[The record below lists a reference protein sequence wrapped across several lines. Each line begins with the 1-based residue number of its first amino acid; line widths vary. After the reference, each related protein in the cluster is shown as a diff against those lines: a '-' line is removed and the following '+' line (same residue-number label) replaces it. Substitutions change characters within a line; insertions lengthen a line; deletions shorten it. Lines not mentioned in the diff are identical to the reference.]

1 MNSLFYASFSKG
13 WLIVRQWLKK
23 IKKQQWYVLAL
34 ITIVA
39 VGIFLY
45 SDREQEQPS
54 SPLRE
59 LSSEETIPKETK
71 KEDKPQSNTI
81 VVDVKGAV
89 VRPGVYEVMEYARVH
104 DVITLAG
111 GLTKEADQT
120 KINLAAKV
128 HDEMMIYVPKKGEAA
143 PASNAVGKS
152 PSDGDRNGMQVAINT
167 ATEEELMQLP
177 GIGPAKANAIIAY
190 REEHGPFRR
199 VEDLL
204 NVTGIGEKTLEKLKP
219 YLLVP

>member
-1 MNSLFYASFSKG
+1 M
-13 WLIVRQWLKK
+13 RQWLKK

-59 LSSEETIPKETK
+59 LSSEEIIPKETK

-128 HDEMMIYVPKKGEAA
+128 HDEMMIYVPVKGESNA
-143 PASNAVGKS
+143 PALSSTSSEEKPKVDINNASV
-152 PSDGDRNGMQVAINT
+152 
-167 ATEEELMQLP
+167 EEIQKIQ
-177 GIGPAKANAIIAY
+177 GIGPAKAAAIIAY
-190 REEHGPFRR
+190 REEHGPFRKI
-199 VEDLL
+199 EDLL
-204 NVTGIGEKTLEKLKP
+204 NVSGIGEKSLDKMKEQIIIR
-219 YLLVP
+219 

>member
-1 MNSLFYASFSKG
+1 MWEHVQELGKRYGKVGMFLLFAAAAGLWVFHHPTDEKGQVVLPAAAETDATRTEEKKNEASKT
-13 WLIVRQWLKK
+13 
-23 IKKQQWYVLAL
+23 A
-34 ITIVA
+34 
-39 VGIFLY
+39 
-45 SDREQEQPS
+45 
-54 SPLRE
+54 
-59 LSSEETIPKETK
+59 
-71 KEDKPQSNTI
+71 

-89 VRPGVYEVMEYARVH
+89 ANPGVYEVATDARVR
-104 DVITLAG
+104 DAIALAG
-111 GLTKEADQT
+111 GLADEADET
-120 KINLAAKV
+120 KVNLAAKV

>member
-1 MNSLFYASFSKG
+1 MWEHVQELGKRYGKVGMFLLFAAAAGLWVFHHPTDEKGQVVLPAAAETDAARTEEKKNEASKT
-13 WLIVRQWLKK
+13 
-23 IKKQQWYVLAL
+23 A
-34 ITIVA
+34 
-39 VGIFLY
+39 
-45 SDREQEQPS
+45 
-54 SPLRE
+54 
-59 LSSEETIPKETK
+59 
-71 KEDKPQSNTI
+71 

-89 VRPGVYEVMEYARVH
+89 ANPGVYEVAADARIR
-104 DVITLAG
+104 DAIALAG
-111 GLTKEADQT
+111 GLTDEADET
-120 KINLAAKV
+120 KVNLAAKV
-128 HDEMMIYVPKKGEAA
+128 HDEMMIYVPKKGEDA
-143 PASNAVGKS
+143 PASNAVSKS